1 MKMLTRSLVR
11 HAHGIAREVGARVI
25 MLHADVIEEDADL
38 SSLIEDVN
46 FRVILVSHR
55 PGFLAPVE
63 RKDMCSVVHVPD
75 IAMTRAGQVKV
86 ATLLAAA
93 ESLVKA
99 GDRILCL
106 TGIDGSGSIDTIMV
120 LDMGTEIELF
130 SASTA
135 DPLPKDVTPAVFERV
150 LTLASELGVE
160 GREGRTVGT
169 LFVVGDSDRVLSQS
183 HQLVFNPF
191 HGYPE
196 GERNILDHRLEET
209 IKEFSAIDGA
219 FVVRGDGVVL
229 AAGRYR
235 APRSKLEEPLPQGL
249 GTRHE
254 AAASV
259 TVTTDS
265 IAVCVSQ
272 STGTV
277 SIFRSPAAGDRT
289 GCERPSIVAARRP
302 VRCPSLATGPPGA
315 RLADPQRRVAGRSG
329 RALRRSGRALR
340 QSGRALRQSGRA
352 LRRSGRAL
360 RRSGRALRQS
370 GRAPGRSCRAAG
382 PARDRSGTGGSRG
395 RRFPGSRAGG
405 QNGCPGAGWSIH

>member
-1 MKMLTRSLVR
+1 MKMLTRSMVR
-11 HAHGIAREVGARVI
+11 HAHAIAREVGARVI

-38 SSLIEDVN
+38 SSLVEDVN
-46 FRVILVSHR
+46 FQIILVSHR
-55 PGFLAPVE
+55 PDLVPPVE
-63 RKDMCSVVHVPD
+63 RKDLCTVIHVPD
-75 IAMTRAGQVKV
+75 IAMTRAGLVKV
-86 ATLLAAA
+86 ATLVAAA

-106 TGIDGSGSIDTIMV
+106 TGIDGSGAIDTIMV

-135 DPLPKDVTPAVFERV
+135 DPLPKDVTPAVFERT

-169 LFVVGDSDRVLSQS
+169 LFVLGDSDRVLSQS

-196 GERNILDHRLEET
+196 GDRNILDHRLEET

-219 FVVRGDGVVL
+219 FVVRGDGVLL
-229 AAGRYR
+229 AAGRYL
-235 APRSKLEEPLPQGL
+235 APRSKLDEPLPQGL

-254 AAASV
+254 AAASI
-259 TVTTDS
+259 TVTTDA

-277 SIFRSPAAGDRT
+277 SIFKRGRMILDIQKPR
-289 GCERPSIVAARRP
+289 
-302 VRCPSLATGPPGA
+302 
-315 RLADPQRRVAGRSG
+315 GRSADG
-329 RALRRSGRALR
+329 
-340 QSGRALRQSGRA
+340 
-352 LRRSGRAL
+352 
-360 RRSGRALRQS
+360 
-370 GRAPGRSCRAAG
+370 
-382 PARDRSGTGGSRG
+382 
-395 RRFPGSRAGG
+395 F
-405 QNGCPGAGWSIH
+405 

>member
-1 MKMLTRSLVR
+1 MAGSMKLLTRSMVR
-11 HAHGIAREVGARVI
+11 HAHAIAREVGARVI
-25 MLHADVIEEDADL
+25 MLHADVVEEDADL
-38 SSLIEDVN
+38 SALIEDVN
-46 FRVILVSHR
+46 FRIILVSRR
-55 PGFLAPVE
+55 PGFDAPVE
-63 RKDMCSVVHVPD
+63 RKDLCSVVRVPD

-86 ATLLAAA
+86 ATLVAAA
-93 ESLVKA
+93 ESLIKA

-106 TGIDGSGSIDTIMV
+106 TGIDGSGTIDTIMV

-135 DPLPKDVTPAVFERV
+135 DPLPKDVTPAVFERI

-169 LFVVGDSDRVLSQS
+169 LFVIGDSDRVLSQS

-196 GERNILDHRLEET
+196 GERNIIDHRLEET

-229 AAGRYR
+229 SAGRYL

-254 AAASV
+254 AAASI

-265 IAVCVSQ
+265 VAVCVSQ

-277 SIFRSPAAGDRT
+277 SIFK
-289 GCERPSIVAARRP
+289 
-302 VRCPSLATGPPGA
+302 
-315 RLADPQRRVAGRSG
+315 
-329 RALRRSGRALR
+329 
-340 QSGRALRQSGRA
+340 
-352 LRRSGRAL
+352 
-360 RRSGRALRQS
+360 
-370 GRAPGRSCRAAG
+370 
-382 PARDRSGTGGSRG
+382 RG
-395 RRFPGSRAGG
+395 RLILDIQKPRGRGSDGL
-405 QNGCPGAGWSIH
+405 